1 VWNMMVA
8 EIETDQFSLFPIA
21 NAADIKKMRLDLDKY
36 KKMRKTK
43 EDLEK
48 HNDLES
54 LQRSD
59 VYKRIAT
66 MVMKIDRAY
75 NLIIEQD
82 IREIIAYRFIEGH
95 DRYETICKF
104 DLCER
109 SIDRKILEGIES
121 IANTFKLWEGI
132 Q

>member
-1 VWNMMVA
+1 MVA
-8 EIETDQFSLFPIA
+8 EIETDQFSLFPVA
-21 NAADIKKMRLDLDKY
+21 NVADIKKMRIDLNKY

-48 HNDLES
+48 HNHIEA

-59 VYKRIAT
+59 VYKRLAL
-66 MVMKIDRAY
+66 MVTKIERAY
-75 NLIIEQD
+75 NLIIDQD
-82 IREIIAYRFIEGH
+82 VKDIIAYRFIEGY

-109 SIDRKILEGIES
+109 SIDRKIFEGIES
-121 IANTFKLWEGI
+121 IANTFKLWEEI
-132 Q
+132 D

>member
-1 VWNMMVA
+1 MMVA
-8 EIETDQFSLFPIA
+8 EIDTNQFSLFPEA
-21 NAADIKKMRLDLDKY
+21 NSADMKKMRVNLDKY
-36 KKMRKTK
+36 KKMKKTK

-48 HNDLES
+48 HNDRET

-59 VYKRIAT
+59 VYKRLET
-66 MVMKIDRAY
+66 MVMKIGRAY

-82 IREIIAYRFIEGH
+82 VREIIAYRYIEGH

-109 SIDRKILEGIES
+109 SIDRKVYEGIKS
-121 IANTFKLWEGI
+121 IANTFKLWEEL